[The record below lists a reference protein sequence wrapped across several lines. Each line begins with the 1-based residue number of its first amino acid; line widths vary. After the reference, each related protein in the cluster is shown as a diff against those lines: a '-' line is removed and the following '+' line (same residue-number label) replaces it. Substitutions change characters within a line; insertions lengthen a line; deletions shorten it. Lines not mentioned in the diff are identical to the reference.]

1 MLFCGMPAQFAPGR
15 YKRCFSHSSLRAG
28 IYLGFMLLAIMLLA
42 IMLLAILGLSTV
54 RPANKVQNKERH
66 GNDMRAEGYECVS
79 LML

>member
-28 IYLGFMLLAIMLLA
+28 IYLGFMLLA